1 MSGIKSVSL
10 TWFYRSL
17 RARGKNLTQIAA
29 DLHCGRSHLSQVI
42 NGRRSGGHTWR
53 KLATV
58 LSPEEMAMLA
68 EARANVPRET
78 NSHMEQQTM
87 EVANGR

>member
-1 MSGIKSVSL
+1 MSGIKPVALSWL
-10 TWFYRSL
+10 YRSL
-17 RARGKNLTQIAA
+17 HSRGKNLTQIAA

-42 NGRRSGGHTWR
+42 NGRRSGGHTMR

-58 LSPEEMAMLA
+58 LSPEEMAMLT